1 MTTRARLESTANNY
15 TESRPDETIDA
26 YPVRED
32 REVLTYG
39 DARKLLALVTQ
50 VGRADDLLEDY
61 ISEWQDA
68 EPRWAAAMQRIRDA
82 YKTLT
87 TDPEASDGN

>member
-1 MTTRARLESTANNY
+1 MTTRARLE
-15 TESRPDETIDA
+15 ETCEQYRVKQERA
-26 YPVRED
+26 AEGGATFRSD
-32 REVLTYG
+32 RG
-39 DARKLLALVTQ
+39 DDARKLLALVEA

-87 TDPEASDGN
+87 TDPEARDGN

>member
-1 MTTRARLESTANNY
+1 MTTRARLE
-15 TESRPDETIDA
+15 EDA
-26 YPVRED
+26 RGGARDDLPLYVDHFDSDCRSQM
-32 REVLTYG
+32 TYG
-39 DARKLLALVTQ
+39 DARKLLALVEA